1 VGETPRFEP
10 VTDEER
16 ERARQAMEQLERD
29 LAEAAERPR
38 PPVHSPGK
46 FTEPLGLDAHG
57 NPQPPLTPEEAAHNE
72 AVRDRARSGRAPSG
86 RADDAEPAGTQPSDE
101 DNG

>member
-1 VGETPRFEP
+1 MGETPRFEP
-10 VTDEER
+10 VTEEER

-38 PPVHSPGK
+38 PPVYSPGK
-46 FTEPLGLDAHG
+46 FTEPLGLDARG

-72 AVRDRARSGRAPSG
+72 AIRQRAQGGHADAN
-86 RADDAEPAGTQPSDE
+86 ADDAEDGPPSGA